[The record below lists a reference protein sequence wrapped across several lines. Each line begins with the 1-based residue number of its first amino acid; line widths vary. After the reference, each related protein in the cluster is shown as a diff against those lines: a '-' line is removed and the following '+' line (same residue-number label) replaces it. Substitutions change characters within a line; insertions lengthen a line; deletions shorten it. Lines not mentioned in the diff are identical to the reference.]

1 MDVLINEMGGILSQ
15 CTHISNHHDVHFK
28 RLVILCQLYLNKAEI
43 IGLKKKKKKKT
54 GNDPNIIS

>member
-15 CTHISNHHDVHFK
+15 CTHTSNHHDVRFK

-43 IGLKKKKKKKT
+43 IGQKNNNNT
-54 GNDPNIIS
+54 QY